1 VTQSASLGVWPT
13 LVGRLRRSPSLAVPL
28 LVLALGFVAY
38 YAVYHLHYANGPP
51 VRSDGE
57 GYYAYIPAY
66 LLNHDDSFISLIN
79 GHFAEY
85 QKFDLPP
92 SVFGFTLQPTGH
104 YLDKYPV
111 GEAILIM
118 PFFAVGHVIALAAG
132 LKANGYSNPELYAA
146 GTAGLIYTVLGLFA
160 LRAVLRRWF
169 TEWVTVAT
177 LVAVTFGTSVF
188 HYATYDSIFSHAF
201 SFFAVSLTLLLAIR
215 WYEQPRSAW
224 RAVLLGLA
232 AGAVVAI
239 RFTDAAILLG
249 IPLLMVGSLAALRE
263 RGRLLWDNR
272 LRLTVIAGCGALTLI
287 PQIVS
292 WWLATRHLIAPA
304 YAGEPFYFR
313 QPQML
318 ASLFSFN
325 PHGLLPYAPVLCF
338 AFVGLGLAWVRRRDI
353 ALPVTLAFLPAW
365 YIISSWWDWSF
376 TAGFGDR
383 AFNNV
388 LPFLALPLA
397 LFFASVL
404 GWKTRLL
411 VAAVSALM
419 IGVTLVQMVNYWQGR
434 LGFGGVGPREFLRLL
449 FIH

>member
-1 VTQSASLGVWPT
+1 MWPT
-13 LVGRLRRSPSLAVPL
+13 LFERLRRSPSLAVPL

-79 GHFAEY
+79 GHFAQLY
-85 QKFDLPP
+85 PNVPP
-92 SVFGFTLQPTGH
+92 SQFGFTLQPTGH

-111 GEAILIM
+111 GEAVLIV

-132 LKANGYSNPELYAA
+132 LNANGYSNPEMFAA
-146 GTAGLIYTVLGLFA
+146 GTAGLIYTVLGLLA

-169 TEWVTVAT
+169 PEWVTVAT
-177 LVAVTFGTSVF
+177 LITVTFGTDLF
-188 HYATYDSIFSHAF
+188 HYATYDAIFSHAF

-215 WYEQPRSAW
+215 WYERPRSAS
-224 RAVLLGLA
+224 RAALLGMA

-249 IPLLMVGSLAALRE
+249 LPFVMVGGLAALRD

-272 LRLTVIAGCGALTLI
+272 ARLAVIAGCGAVMLV
-287 PQIVS
+287 PQGVS
-292 WWLATRHLIAPA
+292 WWLATQHLIAPA
-304 YAGEPFYFR
+304 YAGEPFFFG
-313 QPQML
+313 QPQLL
-318 ASLFSFN
+318 ASLFSFHL
-325 PHGLLPYAPVLCF
+325 PGLLPYAPVLGL
-338 AFVGLGLAWVRRRDI
+338 AFIGLGLAWVRRRDL
-353 ALPVTLAFLPAW
+353 ALPVTLAFVPGW

-376 TAGFGDR
+376 SPGFGDR
-383 AFNNV
+383 AFINL

-397 LFFASVL
+397 LLFASL
-404 GWKTRLL
+404 PGWKTRLL
-411 VAAVSALM
+411 VGALATLM